1 MELTDLRSN
10 QLLPP
15 GGSPQGETT
24 QLGLGGTLGGRPL
37 CCANV
42 TETRVIRADTTSS
55 MKPPVFIKPPS
66 NANVLKTVTK
76 ITCTSFASRHAVCW
90 ERDYWKLRF
99 RAASIREGDLSGP
112 IRLAMGRQPG

>member
-24 QLGLGGTLGGRPL
+24 QVGLGGTLGGRPL
-37 CCANV
+37 CCATV

-55 MKPPVFIKPPS
+55 MKPPVFIKPPRTRMYQ
-66 NANVLKTVTK
+66 KTVMK
-76 ITCTSFASRHAVCW
+76 ITCRSFASRHPGAGKGTIGNCDSGRPVS
-90 ERDYWKLRF
+90 EKATIRKLTRH
-99 RAASIREGDLSGP
+99 LVV
-112 IRLAMGRQPG
+112 